1 MTDIQANL
9 TFYRK
14 KQGLTQAQL
23 GELLHVSAQAIS
35 KWENGQAE
43 PGIGMLMQLA
53 EIYGVTTDELLK
65 GDSSAATASMSE
77 LSGEAPLKE
86 KKNLLRRYWYI
97 PAAALAL
104 VIALVITLIALLVPT
119 NYGKYIQNG
128 DISLFA
134 TQTEIVSVLGKPT
147 NSALTSEL
155 IWHSDD
161 INYDNAEYYVYYDNE
176 EAKTDEE
183 LWYGVK
189 RPYLRL
195 VFNTRNK
202 LVEAFYCATPSTE
215 VWSYSDAENLAVK
228 SYTIFDG
235 ENNSDYGIVV
245 FNDGSVYLGEVRE
258 SYFDSKTLKRYPL
271 WTKIGGYDLPK

>member
-1 MTDIQANL
+1 MTDIQTNL
-9 TFYRK
+9 AFYRK

-43 PGIGMLMQLA
+43 PGIAMLMQLA

-65 GDSSAATASMSE
+65 GDSSAATASTSE
-77 LSGEAPLKE
+77 LSAEAPLKE

-104 VIALVITLIALLVPT
+104 VIALVITLIALLGPT

-147 NSALTSEL
+147 NSASTSEL
-155 IWHSDD
+155 WHSDD
-161 INYDNAEYYVYYDNE
+161 INYKNAEYYVYYDNE
-176 EAKTDEE
+176 EAKTEEE

-189 RPYLRL
+189 RSYLRL
-195 VFNTRNK
+195 VFNSHDK

-215 VWSYSDAENLAVK
+215 FWSYSDAEKLTVE

-258 SYFDSKTLKRYPL
+258 SYFDSATLKRYPL